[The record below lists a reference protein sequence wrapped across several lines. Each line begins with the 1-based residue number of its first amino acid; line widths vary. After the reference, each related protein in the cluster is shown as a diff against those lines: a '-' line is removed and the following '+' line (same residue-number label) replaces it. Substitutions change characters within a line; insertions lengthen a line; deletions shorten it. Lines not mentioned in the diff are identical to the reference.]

1 MAESPGNRTALES
14 VVLRRMSYNK
24 LIKTEKDYNEALK
37 RIELLFDADEGTPEA
52 EELEL
57 LATLVELYEKEHFPI
72 EAPDPVSAIKF
83 RMEQEGLTNEDMV
96 AYLGSKS
103 RVSEVFAHK
112 RNLSISMIRKL
123 VAGLHIP
130 AEVLLGATV
139 L

>member
-1 MAESPGNRTALES
+1 
-14 VVLRRMSYNK
+14 
-24 LIKTEKDYNEALK
+24 
-37 RIELLFDADEGTPEA
+37 
-52 EELEL
+52 
-57 LATLVELYEKEHFPI
+57 
-72 EAPDPVSAIKF
+72 
-83 RMEQEGLTNEDMV
+83 MEQEGLTNEDMV

>member
-1 MAESPGNRTALES
+1 
-14 VVLRRMSYNK
+14 MSYNK

-37 RIELLFDADEGTPEA
+37 RIEEIFDAEEGTPEA

-57 LATLVELYEKEHFPI
+57 LSTLVELYEKEHFPI

-130 AEVLLGATV
+130 AEVLLGAVV

>member
-1 MAESPGNRTALES
+1 
-14 VVLRRMSYNK
+14 MSYNK
-24 LIKTEKDYNEALK
+24 LIKTEEDYNDALK
-37 RIELLFDADEGTPEA
+37 RIEQLFDAKEGTPEA

-57 LATLVELYEKEHFPI
+57 LSTLVALYEQEHFPI
-72 EAPDPVSAIKF
+72 DAPDPVSAIRF
-83 RMEQEGLTNEDMV
+83 RMEQEGLTNDDMV

-103 RVSEVFAHK
+103 RVSEIFAHK

-130 AEVLLGATV
+130 AEVLLGAAV